1 MSRPN
6 YRVILSFDSER
17 KTFTARVPELPHCTA
32 EGMTRAEAILHVE
45 EELAALYANLAAQ
58 GKSPP
63 AAIDEQAQSGEFT
76 VKVSRGLHRELMW
89 QAASDGVEL
98 SHLAGELLS
107 SALESRRHARP
118 RRAQEGN
125 QASHEPYRQPRHDG
139 GGGGDRRRGGPQGGR
154 YPDMDDRAHFIEYV
168 RTLEN
173 NDGRRGGGGP
183 RGERHGDG
191 RRGGGGGGGGGGPR
205 GGHGRGRDRRPG
217 GEAPAHSGDQG
228 APSGNSERGS

>member
-63 AAIDEQAQSGEFT
+63 PSIDEQAQSGEFM

-89 QAASDGVEL
+89 QAASEGVEL
-98 SHLAGELLS
+98 SQLAGELLS
-107 SALESRRHARP
+107 AALESRRSIRSRRP
-118 RRAQEGN
+118 QEGN
-125 QASHEPYRQPRHDG
+125 QASPEHRPPRHD
-139 GGGGDRRRGGPQGGR
+139 GGDRRRGGRDGGR
-154 YPDMDDRAHFIEYV
+154 FNDVMADGPRFIEYV
-168 RTLEN
+168 RNLEN
-173 NDGRRGGGGP
+173 GDGRRGGGGGGPRGGHNDGRRGGGGP
-183 RGERHGDG
+183 RG
-191 RRGGGGGGGGGGPR
+191 
-205 GGHGRGRDRRPG
+205 GHGPGRDRRPG
-217 GEAPAHSGDQG
+217 GDQRPSGGDQG

>member
-63 AAIDEQAQSGEFT
+63 PSIDEQAQSGEFT
-76 VKVSRGLHRELMW
+76 VKVSRGLHRELLW
-89 QAASDGVEL
+89 QAASEGVEL
-98 SHLAGELLS
+98 SQLAGELLS
-107 SALESRRHARP
+107 SALESRRNLRP
-118 RRAQEGN
+118 RRGQEGN
-125 QASHEPYRQPRHDG
+125 QAHPDHRPPRHD
-139 GGGGDRRRGGPQGGR
+139 GGGDRRRGGPQGGR
-154 YPDMDDRAHFIEYV
+154 FGDMMEDRAHFIEYV
-168 RTLEN
+168 RNLEN
-173 NDGRRGGGGP
+173 GDNRRGGGGGPRGERHDGGRRGGGGP
-183 RGERHGDG
+183 RG
-191 RRGGGGGGGGGGPR
+191 
-205 GGHGRGRDRRPG
+205 GHGPNRDRRPSG
-217 GEAPAHSGDQG
+217 DRPHSSGDQG